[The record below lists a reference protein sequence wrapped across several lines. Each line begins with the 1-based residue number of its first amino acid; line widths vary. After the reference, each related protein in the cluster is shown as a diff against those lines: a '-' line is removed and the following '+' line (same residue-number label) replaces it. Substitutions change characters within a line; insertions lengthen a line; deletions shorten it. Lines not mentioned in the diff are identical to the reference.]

1 MILTKSNDW
10 LNWKLILLFSF
21 VLDCL
26 MFPTTILCQLSFSLP
41 FQWAASQ
48 PAYFPTNK
56 CNGMLSWPNR
66 KRKKKHGINIV
77 IGIRNKAPKEK
88 VRSRS
93 QSIQF
98 PISWPATEHSDP
110 RNHRITS
117 IKPLFS
123 SLSFKEKS
131 INLEWG
137 YYKDRALA
145 KIGGQKKPR

>member
-1 MILTKSNDW
+1 MTDETENLFYFLASCLTALCFQQQYCANFLSLLLSNGQL
-10 LNWKLILLFSF
+10 LNRPIFLQINAM
-21 VLDCL
+21 VC
-26 MFPTTILCQLSFSLP
+26 
-41 FQWAASQ
+41 WAGQ
-48 PAYFPTNK
+48 TEK
-56 CNGMLSWPNR
+56 E
-66 KRKKKHGINIV
+66 KKHGINIV

-117 IKPLFS
+117 IKPLFF

-131 INLEWG
+131 TTNLEWG